1 MDAPLMATTGV
12 CRCCDTPENQMLRP
26 VVDGGLSRLLCDK
39 CRDKVLANEEN
50 AEREKAAAFNYFGG
64 RLK

>member
-1 MDAPLMATTGV
+1 MDVPLMATTGD
-12 CRCCDTPENQMLRP
+12 CLRCEKPKQSLWP

-39 CRDKVLANEEN
+39 CREKVLANEEN